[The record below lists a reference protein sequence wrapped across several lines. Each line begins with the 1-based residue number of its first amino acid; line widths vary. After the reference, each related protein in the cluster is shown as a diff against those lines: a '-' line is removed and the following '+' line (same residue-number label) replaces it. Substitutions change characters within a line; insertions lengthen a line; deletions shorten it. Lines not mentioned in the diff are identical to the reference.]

1 MALAVVQHLVVQVIL
16 VISGGAPS
24 AGDRHR
30 DLHRVEGVV
39 GAVVTS
45 AVVTRAVTVA
55 VTAAAGHVLVAVVVF
70 TRASVAGQHFV
81 GRRGRLSRRLLSPV
95 AARRRGDGRP
105 RDETAAAGREEDVGR
120 ERGGLRADEGA
131 LALGHVVQPL
141 QPLVVR
147 CGGGTPADI
156 SGYRI
161 VSSTGRPMYSETW
174 VGLT

>member
-1 MALAVVQHLVVQVIL
+1 MIQL
-16 VISGGAPS
+16 PP
-24 AGDRHR
+24 
-30 DLHRVEGVV
+30 
-39 GAVVTS
+39 
-45 AVVTRAVTVA
+45 RAVTVA
-55 VTAAAGHVLVAVVVF
+55 VTAAAGHVLVVV

-81 GRRGRLSRRLLSPV
+81 GRRGRLSRRLSPV

-147 CGGGTPADI
+147 CRGGTPADI
-156 SGYRI
+156 SDYLI
-161 VSSTGRPMYSETW
+161 VSFVTCFLKVPL
-174 VGLT
+174 VQKVL